1 MRFIFFSLIM
11 NLVALFWIFFISI
24 FSERERDAI
33 ARPSVC
39 LFACR
44 LSSVTLVH
52 PTQYSGG

>member
-44 LSSVTLVH
+44 L
-52 PTQYSGG
+52 